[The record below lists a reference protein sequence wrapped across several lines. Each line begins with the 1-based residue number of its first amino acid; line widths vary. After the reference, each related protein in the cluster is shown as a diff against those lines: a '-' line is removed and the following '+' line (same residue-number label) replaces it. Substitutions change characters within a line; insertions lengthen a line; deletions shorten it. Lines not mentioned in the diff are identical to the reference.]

1 MIQECKLKW
10 ARRIRLHQQAHF
22 SHTDAEQRPY
32 WRGCV
37 NIIML
42 VRTDSQKKK
51 SDIELFAWIVT
62 CHKCSNILPVTR
74 YITPLPLQ
82 VICYCNALAVRRL
95 VTRWSRKVMLCRGRP
110 KYHNIF
116 KCTTL
121 VSTVTHE
128 GQYKETHTHTHT
140 LAPLYSDSGHT
151 SMGDFSC
158 SHLWWAAEGILPSQM
173 TMTQIG
179 TLPTDLQ
186 FFFFLLHGCE
196 GCNNR
201 GRRELCR

>member
-95 VTRWSRKVMLCRGRP
+95 VTR
-110 KYHNIF
+110 
-116 KCTTL
+116 
-121 VSTVTHE
+121 
-128 GQYKETHTHTHT
+128 
-140 LAPLYSDSGHT
+140 
-151 SMGDFSC
+151 
-158 SHLWWAAEGILPSQM
+158 
-173 TMTQIG
+173 
-179 TLPTDLQ
+179 
-186 FFFFLLHGCE
+186 
-196 GCNNR
+196 
-201 GRRELCR
+201 